1 MRKIFAILLVITSFA
16 NAQFYQI
23 DYDLKT
29 QAAFTNEGL
38 NQFSQAVPDVKQR
51 EMILDGMKNIPIM
64 NYIFSFNESESKTVF
79 ELKVNNSQ
87 TQQGP
92 FTAIPPA
99 EIGIN
104 SIVKYN
110 EKMFYDEVDVMGKK
124 FLAYDSI
131 HFVDFK
137 ETGKTKEILGKKV
150 KEAIGKFQQYDLIA
164 WHDDSNPKHFS
175 PDGFYGTKGLI
186 LELHYKYV
194 KDGVEVITSWIPT
207 KITTLKSAPVFKL
220 NDKLKKIQYSEIDI
234 MYEEFNQ
241 KQREEMNS
249 GVDKK

>member
-1 MRKIFAILLVITSFA
+1 MRKILAVLLVASTYV

-29 QAAFTNEGL
+29 QAAFTDEGL
-38 NQFSQAVPDVKQR
+38 KQFSQAIPDVKQR
-51 EMILDGMKNIPIM
+51 EMILDGMNNIPIM
-64 NYIFSFNESESKTVF
+64 NFIFSFNELESKTAF

-92 FTAIPPA
+92 FSAIPPA
-99 EIGIN
+99 EIGLN

-110 EKMFYDEVDVMGKK
+110 EKLFFDEVDVMGKK

-150 KEAIGKFQQYDLIA
+150 KEALGKFEQYDIIA
-164 WHDDSNPKHFS
+164 WYDDSNPNHFS

-194 KDGVEVITSWIPT
+194 KDGVRVITSWIPT
-207 KITTLKSAPVFKL
+207 KITTLKSAPIFKL
-220 NDKLKKIQYSEIDI
+220 NDKLKKIKYSEMEK
-234 MYEEFNQ
+234 MYEEFNEI
-241 KQREEMNS
+241 QREEMNS